1 MGSDS
6 KVEYRGINNSHG
18 SSRAIVLEEL
28 HRLKE
33 KLNST
38 PFPFCELTCPWLTIC
53 LDISTSE
60 CILSLLL
67 NVNSENPKELGEEGF
82 IRIQWN

>member
-1 MGSDS
+1 MGSYS

-18 SSRAIVLEEL
+18 SIRAIVLEEL

-33 KLNST
+33 KLNTT
-38 PFPFCELTCPWLTIC
+38 PFPFCELNCPWLTIC
-53 LDISTSE
+53 LDNSTSE

-67 NVNSENPKELGEEGF
+67 NVNSENPKELGEEGR